1 MLDTEET
8 RNVIEEWASSSWVS
22 LWKDP
27 SIKMMIMWLLLTRG
41 LQYTIDGND
50 VLAAASTLYIANT
63 HEPEMK
69 RIFFFP
75 IKLHDGLSTFYA
87 IKGNLGLEHI
97 NSSCYQDDNAFFFL

>member
-1 MLDTEET
+1 
-8 RNVIEEWASSSWVS
+8 
-22 LWKDP
+22 
-27 SIKMMIMWLLLTRG
+27 MIMWLLLTRG

-75 IKLHDGLSTFYA
+75 IHVLCDKGESWIRTHKQLMLSIECNY
-87 IKGNLGLEHI
+87 
-97 NSSCYQDDNAFFFL
+97 